1 MPPDTENGS
10 DMQPSQD
17 FDPENAPS
25 DGNAPQDFDPGNAPS
40 DGDAPQM
47 MQEAPAAGE
56 TLSFTLKLPAE
67 P

>member
-40 DGDAPQM
+40 DGDVPQM
-47 MQEAPAAGE
+47 MQGGPGGGE